1 MDAWGVAAMLAAD
14 AELDARA
21 RPATALG
28 GDFDELADT
37 LDVEADEGIG
47 DEDALVDILGQETAR
62 IVAADADRRLG
73 QVVGAEAEEFGRP
86 RELARHQRGARPFD
100 HRSEQIGQERTSD
113 GRGKSGYERCK

>member
-62 IVAADADRRLG
+62 IVAADADRSLG

-86 RELARHQRGARPFD
+86 PDSAPPQRSPGQFTTRTHQ
-100 HRSEQIGQERTSD
+100 
-113 GRGKSGYERCK
+113 